1 MLARATR
8 GTPTLR
14 LLLRAA
20 ALPLVLFALAACTA
34 GGGAATGPF
43 PGLQQYQGR
52 EIHAVAVSGDLGEV
66 TRDSVMRVIATR
78 ASRCSLL
85 GILPVC
91 LPVLGGRVEE
101 KLDTQVLARDVVRI
115 QLVFRD
121 NGYYGTRVVPTV
133 DDAGNGKVDVR
144 FNVIPGERVLLRAL
158 DVTGAEAIVSDSV
171 LIGKLPM
178 KVGQPFRRN
187 EFLASV
193 DTVRNAL
200 LDHGYAYAQVL
211 RNYQIDTIADV
222 ADVNLQAAPGP
233 LVRVDSIIFE
243 GLDRVSEKI
252 ARQQITFREGSLLRS
267 RDLLRSQRNLYDLEL
282 IRFATVEVAPES
294 LQVTPDS
301 AQLLEDSIGSTVL
314 IRVGEAPRYA
324 VDASAGYGT
333 VDCFRGAVQHT
344 DRNFLGGA
352 RRLQLTASVAK
363 VGVADPLDAGLK
375 ESICRAFALDSAS
388 ERVDTTI
395 AQAMNYRLAAE
406 LVQPR
411 LFGTRNSITV
421 GAFTEQISELGLY
434 VRKDAG
440 GQVGLVRDL
449 GPGTLLST
457 TYTVER
463 GSTQAHDIFFCVVYE
478 VCRREEIAVLKAP
491 RWSNN
496 FSAALIRTRVR
507 LNPFPSGGYQFRVGS
522 DVATRFL
529 GSDDQYLRLLGDG
542 SVYKSVGTRRVVQVR
557 LLAGTFLNGLLANG
571 FIPPQRLFYAGGAT
585 TVRGFRRNE
594 LGPIIYVIRHSLSD
608 STQTDTIPSP
618 TGGRRIV
625 VGTVEFTF
633 PTPFRP
639 DQLRVAAFVDG
650 GRVWGAAAPELHS
663 PPFRFTP
670 GAGIRYATPVGPLR
684 LDLSYN
690 PYPLP
695 RGPLYEIDARGNLVG
710 LVDPEFDPD
719 IRRGFLRRLSLHVS
733 IGQTF

>member
-1 MLARATR
+1 MLARALR
-8 GTPTLR
+8 GTLTPRTIF
-14 LLLRAA
+14 RAA
-20 ALPLVLFALAACTA
+20 ALPLVLFALAACA
-34 GGGAATGPF
+34 ANGGRAAGPF

-52 EIHAVAVSGDLGEV
+52 EIHAVSVAGELADV
-66 TRDSVMRVIATR
+66 PRDSLMRVIATHP
-78 ASRCSLL
+78 SRCSLL

-91 LPVLGGRVEE
+91 LPVLGGRIVE

-133 DDAGNGKVDVR
+133 DEAAEGRVDVR
-144 FNVIPGERVLLRAL
+144 FNVIPGERVVLRSL
-158 DVTGAEAIVSDSV
+158 DVTGAEAIISDSAM
-171 LIGKLPM
+171 LARLPL
-178 KVGQPFRRN
+178 KVNDPFRRN
-187 EFLASV
+187 QFLASV

-200 LDHGYAYAQVL
+200 LDRGYAYARVF

-222 ADVNLQAAPGP
+222 ADVNLQATPGP

-243 GLDRVSEKI
+243 GLDRVSERI

-294 LQVTPDS
+294 MQLTPDS

-333 VDCFRGAVQHT
+333 VDCFRGSVQHT

-375 ESICRAFALDSAS
+375 ESICRAFRLDSIS
-388 ERVDTTI
+388 DPTDTII
-395 AQAMNYRLAAE
+395 AQALNYRLAAE

-411 LFGTRNSITV
+411 LFGTQNSITL

-440 GQVGLVRDL
+440 GQLGLVRDL

-457 TYTVER
+457 TYTAER

-478 VCRREEIAVLKAP
+478 VCRREEIDPLKEP

-496 FSAALIRTRVR
+496 LSVGLIRTRVR
-507 LNPFPSGGYQFRVGS
+507 QNPFPSAGYQFRVAS
-522 DVATRFL
+522 DLATRFL
-529 GSDDQYLRLLGDG
+529 GSDDQYLRLTGDG
-542 SVYKSVGTRRVVQVR
+542 SVYHSIGRAKVVQVR
-557 LLAGTFLNGLLANG
+557 LLGGTFVNSLSQNG

-585 TVRGFRRNE
+585 TVRGFRRNQ
-594 LGPIIYVIRHSLSD
+594 LGPIIYVARPNLD
-608 STQTDTIPSP
+608 DTTKVDTIASA
-618 TGGRRIV
+618 TGGRHLWWARWSSPRPRRSSATGCAWPRSWTAAGCGARPRPSSPARRSASPRAPACARPRRWARSAWTCRTTRIRRRT
-625 VGTVEFTF
+625 GRCTGSTRRATWWACST
-633 PTPFRP
+633 PTI
-639 DQLRVAAFVDG
+639 
-650 GRVWGAAAPELHS
+650 S
-663 PPFRFTP
+663 P
-670 GAGIRYATPVGPLR
+670 A
-684 LDLSYN
+684 
-690 PYPLP
+690 
-695 RGPLYEIDARGNLVG
+695 RGPGSCAG
-710 LVDPEFDPD
+710 
-719 IRRGFLRRLSLHVS
+719 
-733 IGQTF
+733 

>member
-1 MLARATR
+1 M
-8 GTPTLR
+8 

-20 ALPLVLFALAACTA
+20 ALPLVLFALVACAA
-34 GGGAATGPF
+34 GGGGASGPF

-52 EIHAVAVSGDLGEV
+52 EIHGVSVSGELADV
-66 TRDSVMRVIATR
+66 AKDSLMRVIATR
-78 ASRCSLL
+78 PSRCSFLNF
-85 GILPVC
+85 IPVC
-91 LPVLGGRVEE
+91 LPVLGGRVVE
-101 KLDTQVLARDVVRI
+101 KLDTQVLSRDVVRI

-121 NGYYGTRVVPTV
+121 NGYYGTKVVPTV
-133 DDAGNGKVDVR
+133 DDAGDGQVDVR
-144 FNVIPGERVLLRAL
+144 FNVIPGERVMLRSL
-158 DVTGAEAIVSDSV
+158 DVTGAEAIVSDSA
-171 LIGKLPM
+171 LLGKLPM

-193 DTVRNAL
+193 DSVRNVL
-200 LDHGYAYAQVL
+200 LDRGYAYAQVL

-222 ADVNLQAAPGP
+222 ADVDLQAAPGP

-243 GLDRVSEKI
+243 GLDRVSERI

-301 AQLLEDSIGSTVL
+301 TQLLEDSIGSTVL

-333 VDCFRGAVQHT
+333 VDCFRGSVQHT

-352 RRLQLTASVAK
+352 RRLQLTGSVAK

-375 ESICRAFALDSAS
+375 ESICRAFALDSVS
-388 ERVDTTI
+388 DRTDTLI
-395 AQAMNYRLAAE
+395 AQALNYRLAAE

-411 LFGTRNSITV
+411 LFGTRNSVTL
-421 GAFTEQISELGLY
+421 GAFVEQISELGLY

-440 GQVGLVRDL
+440 AQLGVVRDL

-457 TYTVER
+457 TYTAER
-463 GSTQAHDIFFCVVYE
+463 GSTKAHDIFFCVVYE
-478 VCRREEIAVLKAP
+478 VCRREEIDPLQDP

-496 FSAALIRTRVR
+496 LSVGLIRTRVR
-507 LNPFPSGGYQFRVGS
+507 QDPFPSGGYQFRLGT
-522 DVATRFL
+522 DLATRFL
-529 GSDDQYLRLLGDG
+529 GSDDQYLRLIGDG
-542 SVYKSVGTRRVVQVR
+542 SVYRSIGGKKVVQLR
-557 LLAGTFLNGLLANG
+557 LLGGTFLDGLVQNG

-594 LGPIIYVIRHSLSD
+594 LGPIIYVVRPVLD
-608 STQTDTIPSP
+608 DTAKKDTISSAA
-618 TGGRRIV
+618 GGRRLL
-625 VGTVEFTF
+625 VGTVELTA
-633 PTPFRP
+633 PSPFLR
-639 DQLRVAAFVDG
+639 DRLRVAAFVDG
-650 GRVWGAAAPELHS
+650 GRVWGAASPELTS

-670 GAGIRYATPVGPLR
+670 GVGVRAASPVGPIR
-684 LDLSYN
+684 VDVSYN
-690 PYPLP
+690 PYPP
-695 RGPLYEIDARGNLVG
+695 PHGPLYLINAQGNLEG
-710 LVDPEFDPD
+710 LLDPD
-719 IRRGFLRRLSLHVS
+719 FQPSEGPSFLRRLTLHIS

>member
-8 GTPTLR
+8 GTLTLP

-20 ALPLVLFALAACTA
+20 ALPLVLFALAACAA
-34 GGGAATGPF
+34 GGGPSGPF

-52 EIHAVAVSGDLGEV
+52 EIHAVDVSGDFADV
-66 TRDSVMRVIATR
+66 PRDSVRSVVATR

-85 GILPVC
+85 GFLPVC
-91 LPVLGGRVEE
+91 LPLVGGRVEE
-101 KLDTQVLARDVVRI
+101 RLDTQVLARDVVRI

-133 DDAGNGKVDVR
+133 DDAGDGKIDVR
-144 FNVIPGERVLLRAL
+144 FNVIPGERVLLRTL
-158 DVTGAEAIVSDSV
+158 DVSGAEAIVADSDLV
-171 LIGKLPM
+171 PRLPL
-178 KVGQPFRRN
+178 KVNEPFRRN
-187 EFLASV
+187 QFLASV

-200 LDHGYAYAQVL
+200 LDRGYAYAQVL

-243 GLDRVSEKI
+243 GLDRVSERI

-294 LQVTPDS
+294 LQVTRDS

-324 VDASAGYGT
+324 VDASVGYGT
-333 VDCFRGAVQHT
+333 VDCFRGSVQHT

-352 RRLQLTASVAK
+352 RRLQLTGSVGK
-363 VGVADPLDAGLK
+363 VGVANPLDAGL
-375 ESICRAFALDSAS
+375 ESSLCRAF
-388 ERVDTTI
+388 RIDTTTADSVDI
-395 AQAMNYRLAAE
+395 AIAHALNYRLAGE

-411 LFGTRNSITV
+411 LFGTRNSITL

-440 GQVGLVRDL
+440 GQVALIRDL

-457 TYTVER
+457 TYTAER
-463 GSTQAHDIFFCVVYE
+463 GSTRAHDLFFCVVYE
-478 VCRREEIAVLKAP
+478 VCRREEIDILQEP

-496 FSAALIRTRVR
+496 LSAALIRTRVR
-507 LNPFPSGGYQFRVGS
+507 LNPFPTGGYQFRVGT
-522 DVATRFL
+522 DVAGGIL
-529 GSDDQYLRLLGDG
+529 GSDDEYLRLLGDG
-542 SVYKSVGTRRVVQVR
+542 SVYKSVGGNKVVQVR
-557 LLAGTFLNGLLANG
+557 LLAGTFLNGVLGSG

-594 LGPIIYVIRHSLSD
+594 LGPVIYVARPSLDNPEKS
-608 STQTDTIPSP
+608 DTIPSA
-618 TGGRRIV
+618 TGGRRLL
-625 VGTVEFTF
+625 VGTVEVTA
-633 PTPFRP
+633 PSPFFR
-639 DQLRVAAFVDG
+639 QRLRLAAFVDG
-650 GRVWGAAAPELHS
+650 GRVWAADSALTS

-670 GAGIRYATPVGPLR
+670 GAGVRIATPVGPGR

-690 PYPLP
+690 PYPAP
-695 RGPLYEIDARGNLVG
+695 TGPLYQIDSNGNIVG
-710 LVDPEFDPD
+710 GVVNPD
-719 IRRGFLRRLSLHVS
+719 FKPSEGKGFFRRLTVHVS

>member
-1 MLARATR
+1 MLSF
-8 GTPTLR
+8 
-14 LLLRAA
+14 LLRAA
-20 ALPLVLFALAACTA
+20 ALPLVLFALVACAA

-52 EIHAVAVSGDLGEV
+52 EIHAVAVAGEFGEV
-66 TRDSVMRVIATR
+66 PRDSVMRVVATR
-78 ASRCSLL
+78 PSRCRLL
-85 GILPVC
+85 NFIPVC
-91 LPVLGGRVEE
+91 LPVLGGRVKET
-101 KLDTQVLARDVVRI
+101 LDTQLLARDVVRI

-133 DDAGNGKVDVR
+133 DDAGDGLVDVR
-144 FNVIPGERVLLRAL
+144 FNVVPGERVLLRAL
-158 DVTGAEAIVSDSV
+158 DVTGAEAIVSDSA
-171 LIGKLPM
+171 IAARLPM
-178 KVGQPFRRN
+178 KVNEPFRRN

-193 DTVRNAL
+193 DTVRNVL
-200 LDHGYAYAQVL
+200 LDRGYAYAQVL

-222 ADVNLQAAPGP
+222 ADVDLQAAPGP
-233 LVRVDSIIFE
+233 LVRVDTILFE
-243 GLDRVSEKI
+243 GLDRVSERI
-252 ARQQITFREGSLLRS
+252 ARQQITFREGSLLRA

-301 AQLLEDSIGSTVL
+301 TQLLQDSIGSTVL

-324 VDASAGYGT
+324 VDASVGYGT

-363 VGVADPLDAGLK
+363 VGVGDPVDAGLR
-375 ESICRAFALDSAS
+375 ESICRAFKLDERSDSIDERIATAL
-388 ERVDTTI
+388 
-395 AQAMNYRLAAE
+395 NYRLAGE

-411 LFGTRNSITV
+411 LFGTQNSITL

-440 GQVGLVRDL
+440 AQLGVVRDL

-457 TYTVER
+457 TYTAER

-478 VCRREEIAVLKAP
+478 VCRREEIDPLTEP

-496 FSAALIRTRVR
+496 VSVALLRTRVR
-507 LNPFPSGGYQFRVGS
+507 QNPFPTSGYQFRVAT
-522 DVATRFL
+522 DLATRFL

-542 SVYKSVGTRRVVQVR
+542 SVYKSIGGNKVLQVR
-557 LLAGTFLNGLLANG
+557 LLGGSFLDGVIANG

-594 LGPIIYVIRHSLSD
+594 LGPIIYVARPNLDD
-608 STQTDTIPSP
+608 STKVDTIASAV
-618 TGGRRIV
+618 GGRRLL
-625 VGTVEFTF
+625 VGTVELTA
-633 PTPFRP
+633 PSPFLRN
-639 DQLRVAAFVDG
+639 QLRVAAFVDG
-650 GRVWGAAAPELHS
+650 GRVWGAAAEGLTN
-663 PPFRFTP
+663 PPFRVTP
-670 GAGIRYATPVGPLR
+670 GVGVRAATPVGPLR
-684 LDLSYN
+684 VDFSYN

-695 RGPLYEIDARGNLVG
+695 NGPLYGIDPSGDLTG
-710 LVDPEFDPD
+710 LLDPD
-719 IRRGFLRRLSLHVS
+719 YDPKDKRGFLRRVTLHIS